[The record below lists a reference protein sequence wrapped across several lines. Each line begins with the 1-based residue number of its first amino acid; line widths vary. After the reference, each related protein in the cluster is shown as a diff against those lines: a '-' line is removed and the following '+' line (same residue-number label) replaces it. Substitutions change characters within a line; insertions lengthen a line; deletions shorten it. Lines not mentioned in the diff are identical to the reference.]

1 MSDKFKFALGAA
13 VVLVTSASIVLDQ
26 LEMEAE
32 DAARPKQDEGDDLI
46 MGRMVMGIVEE
57 GEIIGRSEFLK
68 AGERVEGDYLVR
80 YRDGSGRQ
88 VERWHSS
95 DGVTTHEEIEAEF
108 KRQQEEAQRAAEPER
123 QGGFDQTGQ
132 DGGIGSDTVRGSGF
146 GEEGGG
152 AGASVLQA

>member
-13 VVLVTSASIVLDQ
+13 VVLVTSAGIVLDQ
-26 LEMEAE
+26 LQMEADE
-32 DAARPKQDEGDDLI
+32 AAAPKRDEGDDLI
-46 MGRMVMGIVEE
+46 MGRMVMGMVEE
-57 GEIIGRSEFLK
+57 GEVIGRSEFLK
-68 AGERVEGDYLVR
+68 AGERVEGEYLIR

-108 KRQQEEAQRAAEPER
+108 DRQQEEAKRAAEPER
-123 QGGFDQTGQ
+123 QGGFDQGGQ
-132 DGGIGSDTVRGSGF
+132 DGGLGSDTVRGSGF

-152 AGASVLQA
+152 DGASVLKA